1 MSLKRVVSNDLKNKM
16 QILNIFESTEKIQ
29 SSMRNAVID
38 FSKMTTSIVALVTDQ
53 VRNGETVIG
62 YGFGSNGRYA
72 QGGILRE
79 RLIPR
84 ILETPPKE
92 LLDDRGILDPLK
104 IQTTMLANE
113 KPGGHGDR
121 AVAAAVID
129 MAVWDAVAK
138 IEEKPLWK
146 LLSDKFNNGKF
157 DEEVLVYP
165 GGGYY
170 YDGREI
176 DGLCEEMQRY
186 LDLGYRILKMKIG
199 GTSLSK
205 DMARIEAVLKIL
217 GDKGENLAVDANGKF
232 GLSEALE
239 YAKEIE
245 PLGLAW
251 YEEPGDPLDY
261 ELHRELTSQYD
272 GAIAIGENS
281 LSHQDV
287 VNFALYGG
295 LRPNSDWIQM
305 DPALGYG
312 LTEYLH
318 TINILKPLGWAKK
331 RHVPHGGHQL
341 GLNMAAGLQLGGT
354 ESYPLVFKPFGG
366 FADNVLIENGLTK
379 VPEVP
384 GIGIE
389 LKSEIFSLF
398 SRLTRG

>member
-1 MSLKRVVSNDLKNKM
+1 
-16 QILNIFESTEKIQ
+16 
-29 SSMRNAVID
+29 MRNAVID

-53 VRNGETVIG
+53 IRNGEKVIG

-84 ILETPPKE
+84 ILETPPKD
-92 LLDDRGILDPLK
+92 LLDDREILDPLK
-104 IQTTMLANE
+104 IHSTMLANE

-138 IEEKPLWK
+138 IEEKPLWR
-146 LLSDKFNNGKF
+146 LLSEKFNNGKF

-186 LDLGYRILKMKIG
+186 LDLGYRIVKMKIG
-199 GTSLSK
+199 GASLSK

-232 GLSEALE
+232 GLAEALE
-239 YAKEIE
+239 YAKEME

-261 ELHRELTSQYD
+261 ELHRALISQYD
-272 GAIAIGENS
+272 GPIAIGENS
-281 LSHQDV
+281 LSHQDL

-318 TINILKPLGWAKK
+318 TINILKPLGWTKK
-331 RHVPHGGHQL
+331 HHVPHGGHQL
-341 GLNMAAGLQLGGT
+341 GLSVAAGLQLGGT

-366 FADNVLIENGLTK
+366 FADNALIEHGLTK

-389 LKSEIFSLF
+389 LKSELFSLF
-398 SRLTRG
+398 RRLTQGG